1 MVYKI
6 CKNCVM
12 DTSDSNIVFDNNGV
26 CDHCNTFKN
35 KIEPFWH
42 TDERGR
48 QKLEE
53 LVFKIKTEGKGK
65 DFDCMMGMS
74 GGIDSSYL
82 LYKMVKEFGLRPL
95 VFHVDAGWNSQIAV
109 NNIERLVDGLGLDL
123 YTEVINWEEMKD
135 LQLAFFKSGVPH
147 IDVPQDHAFF
157 ATMYKFASKYK
168 IKSILTGGNYSTEC
182 VRNPLEW
189 MYYQSDS
196 IQLKDI
202 YKKHGTGKLSDYPV
216 TNILW
221 HKIWLPY
228 FKGIKM
234 YRPLDFIPYA
244 KDEAMQTL
252 VDKFGYQKYPQKH
265 FESRF
270 TRFYEGFWLPERF
283 NYDTRKVQYSS
294 LILTGQMSREEAIEK
309 LRTPIYTNDQIK
321 EDFEFVSN
329 KLGIKTE
336 ELWEYFNMPK
346 KTFKNYKSQQSIY
359 NIGASIMKYFGIEKG
374 GKR

>member
-1 MVYKI
+1 
-6 CKNCVM
+6 M
-12 DTSDSNIVFDNNGV
+12 DTTDSEITFDEKGV

-35 KIEPFWH
+35 KIQPFWH
-42 TDERGR
+42 TDDRGR
-48 QKLEE
+48 KQLEE
-53 LVFKIKTEGKGK
+53 IVYKIKKDGEGK

-74 GGIDSSYL
+74 GGIDSSFL
-82 LYKMVKEFGLRPL
+82 LFKMATEFGLRPL

-168 IKSILTGGNYSTEC
+168 IKTILTGGNYSTEC

-196 IQLKDI
+196 IQLNDI
-202 YKKHGTGKLSDYPV
+202 YKNHGRGKLSSYPV

-228 FKGIKM
+228 FKGIKL
-234 YRPLDFIPYA
+234 YRPLDFMPYNKA
-244 KDEAMQTL
+244 EAMQTL
-252 VDKFGYQKYPQKH
+252 VDRFGYQMYPQKH

-283 NYDTRKVQYSS
+283 GYDTRKVQYSS
-294 LILTGQMSREEAIEK
+294 LILTGQMTREDALDK
-309 LRTPIYTNDQIK
+309 LKTPSYTTDQIN
-321 EDFEFVSN
+321 EDFEFVSH
-329 KLGIKTE
+329 KLGISTD
-336 ELWEYFNMPK
+336 ELWAYFNSPK
-346 KTFKNYKSQQSIY
+346 KTFRDYKSQQNIY
-359 NIGASIMKYFGIEKG
+359 NMGASVLKYFGIEKG